1 MAQRS
6 QTFPNH
12 SDIEFISLNI
22 NNLTYPTS
30 QIVNKVWVKTLVF
43 TASEVKFSYQTQPN
57 NRVIQ
62 STNPEKLL
70 MADFQQLRFENQN
83 SSNYII
89 RILTNGITINE
100 KCYHYV
106 GQSNSHIKQRKCLL
120 LQADPE
126 EIQRFLDGFGDW
138 SKFKSVAKLAKRI
151 GLLFSSGDKA
161 FELPSERYKIIDD
174 IERND
179 LCFTDGCGFVSK
191 DTIRR
196 ITSNL
201 KLVFRENRLY
211 PSVIQIRYQGFK
223 GILLVGNHLSKISCE
238 FRKSMN
244 KFKYRGPDDFFITG
258 YSKPYTFGRL
268 NTQTI
273 MLLSALKVPDDVFA
287 KKQAEHFARLDLMLI
302 DLSIAF
308 EYLLTNGQVDLAGE
322 LFENGFTEKVNNYLK
337 KSYRQERETSLK
349 PKRGPDGVFQSE
361 KLRLIVEKSRIVY
374 GACDPTPTYVLRD
387 NECFFRPTI
396 QNKPTTI
403 LGPIFCVRNPCYHA
417 GDIVVLNAVD
427 IPECKNIVDVIV
439 FSVNGDVPAAHRSA
453 GGDLD
458 GDKFF
463 VCWDKE
469 LMPPITVESYGYP
482 GASEI
487 VRHNIKRS
495 DLIKHFSTQ
504 SNAGVARCADLFLK
518 WADAKGPR
526 CEECLQINK
535 LFSHAVDGSSVNIAD
550 ALKYP
555 PKDEAV
561 FRSRIWNKLVEIAKR
576 RREDKVNQNNNRND
590 ENDEDDEEN
599 DTRFQMIKD
608 RDELCAFLE
617 EDGNEA
623 TDYEIMCF
631 LFRWCR
637 ANNEDL
643 KEFLYFLDFS
653 AFNTHEK
660 LLALATGEVP
670 RHLLFNA
677 LHMSRILKPEQIS
690 HFNLGEA
697 NHHWKLFHME
707 NEITFSTNF
716 VSDLAKA
723 AANFRR
729 IFIALEFNHELTIC
743 IFLHGKFEPDLEND
757 AEGKIVVYGF
767 TQSGQIKDKKF
778 CLANYKLFYN
788 ETHFQVYVSHKR
800 NTFVWI
806 GNPKKLEMRVVSLNE
821 LNVKS
826 SISVAIDKL
835 NYQTSRVTSKIQKRM
850 IVGSEIY
857 VVSNQD
863 GLRPIYQAVNP
874 DYKIEVEEL
883 NIDANYNPIN
893 PENPEDDDDRRLLS
907 CSYSDDLDELME
919 MAECWAKYGVY
930 DKIITAYE
938 NYLERNH
945 PISDDDLQQLIDFST
960 RNPIVHS
967 PLIEFLSRNYSTESS
982 EPEPEP
988 GPSEPG
994 PSEPGPSEPRPSEP
1008 GSSELEIPS
1017 TALVSL
1023 IGTCLKSCKS
1033 LTDTLILENVL
1044 KLLSYPVALSMY
1056 QTWQIL
1062 TNLVTDYPY
1071 SKASQEYLDRL
1082 FDLLE
1087 KRQQLMTPAVTYFMH
1102 QVKTLCYQTLEEL
1115 SDSKRTPKNRYRAY
1129 KSKAPSTSRYTLMS
1143 EGAISVRV
1151 RSGDIILLKRLNRKS
1166 VEPIPKIRAV
1176 VISTDRELSVDIS
1189 WVPRDITIA
1198 TWEVIQV
1205 GNIIGFKHSM
1215 EAFKKLYPTQ
1225 DEEVSALLNILLDTQ
1240 DPTMTRTIENDD
1252 DDPLTIQGL
1261 NLSQQT
1267 AVYQAENGTLTLWQG
1282 PAGTGKTKSIF
1293 QLILRLLDRNPSL
1306 PILVTAA
1313 TNAAVDNVALLLV
1326 AHGGIEMIRIGDK
1339 NSIHPN
1345 LQSITLEAGL
1355 DGAVRKIHSKK
1366 SKELLKD
1373 AKVIFATCVG
1383 CGTTLLDKKKYDFVI
1398 VDEASQV
1405 AEPTCLIPLAKDC
1418 DRFVLVGDHKQLRP
1432 FCLPMAE
1439 VVGYSI
1445 SLFERMNNN
1454 NYPICLLDTQYRM
1467 HPGISE
1473 FPNVYFYD
1481 GKLED
1486 GIGAI
1491 DRPLVN
1497 GFAWPNVNVPV
1508 AFVQVTGEE
1517 LSFKGSKC
1525 NQAEVNKI
1533 VRIVELVAESGS
1545 VAPDDI
1551 GIISLYSAQLEKMK
1565 AALQSCQN
1573 PSVHSI
1579 EVKTADGF
1587 QGREKQLILITCV
1600 RCNGIGNIGFLDDPR
1615 RFNVML
1621 TRAKRGLIIFG
1632 DQKTLCTN
1640 EMWKNWFAWSEA
1652 YGLISNA

>member
-1 MAQRS
+1 MPKYFNKTYFLHKLTNDDDDIDSNRRNALLRY
-6 QTFPNH
+6 PNDLHSNYTLRH
-12 SDIEFISLNI
+12 SDNAMLILESL
-22 NNLTYPTS
+22 
-30 QIVNKVWVKTLVF
+30 TLVF
-43 TASEVKFSYQTQPN
+43 TASEVKFSHQIQPN

-62 STNPEKLL
+62 STNPEKVL
-70 MADFQQLRFENQN
+70 MADFQKLRFENQA
-83 SSNYII
+83 SSDYII
-89 RILTNGITINE
+89 RILTNGIIINE
-100 KCYHYV
+100 KRYHYV

-120 LQADPE
+120 LQADDPR

-161 FELPSERYKIIDD
+161 FNLPTERYKIIDD

-179 LCFTDGCGFVSK
+179 FCFTDGCGFVSK
-191 DTIRR
+191 DTIKR

-223 GILLVGNHLSKISCE
+223 GILLLGNHLSKKISCE

-244 KFKYRGPDDFFITG
+244 KFNYRGPDDFFITG

-273 MLLSALKVPDDVFA
+273 MLLSALKVPDDVFV
-287 KKQAEHFARLDLMLI
+287 KKQAEHFARLDLMLT

-308 EYLLTNGQVDLAGE
+308 EYLLTNGQVDLAGK
-322 LFENGFTEKVNNYLK
+322 LFENGFTEEVNCYLK
-337 KSYRQERETSLK
+337 KSFKQERETSLK
-349 PKRGPDGVFQSE
+349 PKRGPDGGFQE

-374 GACDPTPTYVLRD
+374 GACDPTPTYVLRE

-427 IPECKNIVDVIV
+427 IPECKNIVDVLV

-482 GASEI
+482 GAKENT
-487 VRHNIKRS
+487 RPNIKRS

-550 ALKYP
+550 VLKHP

-561 FRSRIWNKLVEIAKR
+561 FQSRIWNKLVDIAMK
-576 RREDKVNQNNNRND
+576 RREDKANQNNRND
-590 ENDEDDEEN
+590 DNDEEN
-599 DTRFQMIKD
+599 DTLFLMIKD

-637 ANNEDL
+637 ANNEDI

-653 AFNTHEK
+653 AFYTHEK

-677 LHMSRILKPEQIS
+677 LHMSNILKPEQIS

-697 NHHWKLFHME
+697 DHHWKLFHME
-707 NEITFSTNF
+707 NEITFSTNLI
-716 VSDLAKA
+716 SDLSKA
-723 AANFRR
+723 IANFRR
-729 IFIALEFNHELTIC
+729 VFIALEFNHELTIC
-743 IFLHGKFEPDLEND
+743 ISLHGNFEPDLENNAD
-757 AEGKIVVYGF
+757 GKIVVYGF
-767 TQSGQIKDKKF
+767 TQSGRIKDKKF
-778 CLANYKLFYN
+778 CQANYKLFYN
-788 ETHFQVYVSHKR
+788 ETYFQVYVSHKR
-800 NTFVWI
+800 NTFVWMGI
-806 GNPKKLEMRVVSLNE
+806 PKKLDTRVVSLNE

-835 NYQTSRVTSKIQKRM
+835 NNRTSRVTSKIQKKM
-850 IVGSEIY
+850 IVESEIY

-863 GLRPIYQAVNP
+863 GLRPRYQAVNP

-893 PENPEDDDDRRLLS
+893 PKNPENDDDRRLLS
-907 CSYSDDLDELME
+907 CSYSNDLDELMR

-930 DKIITAYE
+930 DKIILAYVK
-938 NYLERNH
+938 YLETNL

-967 PLIEFLSRNYSTESS
+967 PLIEFLSRNYSPESS
-982 EPEPEP
+982 E
-988 GPSEPG
+988 S
-994 PSEPGPSEPRPSEP
+994 
-1008 GSSELEIPS
+1008 LEIPS

-1033 LTDTLILENVL
+1033 SKETLIMENVL
-1044 KLLSYPVALSMY
+1044 KLFSYPVTLSMY
-1056 QTWQIL
+1056 QAWQVL

-1071 SKASQEYLDRL
+1071 SKTSLEYLDRL

-1087 KRQQLMTPAVTYFMH
+1087 KRQPVTSEGTYFMH

-1115 SDSKRTPKNRYRAY
+1115 STSKRTPKNRYRAY
-1129 KSKAPSTSRYTLMS
+1129 KSQAHSTSRYTLMS
-1143 EGAISVRV
+1143 EGPISVKV

-1166 VEPIPKIRAV
+1166 VEPISKIRAV
-1176 VISTDRELSVDIS
+1176 VISTDRELSIDIS

-1205 GNIIGFKHSM
+1205 GNIIGFKYSM

-1225 DEEVSALLNILLDTQ
+1225 DEKASTLLNILLDKQ
-1240 DPTMTRTIENDD
+1240 DPTTTRTIENG
-1252 DDPLTIQGL
+1252 DDPIQGL

-1267 AVYQAENGTLTLWQG
+1267 AVYQAENRNLTLWQG

-1339 NSIHPN
+1339 SSIHPN
-1345 LQSITLEAGL
+1345 LLSITLEAGL
-1355 DGAVRKIHSKK
+1355 DGAVRRIHSKK

-1418 DRFVLVGDHKQLRP
+1418 ARFVLVGDHKQLRP

-1439 VVGYSI
+1439 IVGYSI

-1473 FPNVYFYD
+1473 FPNVYFYER
-1481 GKLED
+1481 KLRD

-1508 AFVQVTGEE
+1508 AFVQVAGEE
-1517 LSFKGSKC
+1517 LSFKDSKY
-1525 NQAEVNKI
+1525 NQAEVDKI

-1545 VAPDDI
+1545 VAPDEI
-1551 GIISLYSAQLEKMK
+1551 GIISLYSAQSEKMK

-1573 PSVHSI
+1573 SSVHSI

-1632 DQKTLCTN
+1632 DQKTLRTN
-1640 EMWKNWFAWSEA
+1640 EMWKNWFTWSEA
-1652 YGLISNA
+1652 YGLVSNT